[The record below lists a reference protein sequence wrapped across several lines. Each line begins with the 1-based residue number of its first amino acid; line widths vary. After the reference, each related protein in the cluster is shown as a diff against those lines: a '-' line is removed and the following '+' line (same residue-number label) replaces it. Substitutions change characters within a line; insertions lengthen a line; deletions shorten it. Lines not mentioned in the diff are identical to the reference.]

1 MALQALVASTLGVLL
16 CGAAQAA
23 GAPPCGG
30 GAPAPLAARYR
41 VTVTAAGAAAQPPRH
56 WHLLRSDTRIAW
68 LKGRTEDLW
77 HCDARGGVRLE
88 RLYRDERHVVDVA
101 AGELRALSVDV
112 HWPALATLFDE
123 RDITTLK
130 SLGGVQRQGAT
141 LARYRG
147 ELRGERI
154 TLDWHAGWRLPA
166 RLVRQRER
174 ETVQFEL
181 IEAHD
186 AAPAGWP
193 VPAADS
199 GDFTRIDAADFGDME
214 HNAFVRQAKARGLP

>member
-1 MALQALVASTLGVLL
+1 MAPPALVAAFGALL
-16 CGAAQAA
+16 CSAAQAA
-23 GAPPCGG
+23 GASPCGD
-30 GAPAPLAARYR
+30 GAPGPAAARYR
-41 VTVTAAGAAAQPPRH
+41 VTVSAAGAASQPPRH
-56 WHLLRSDTRIAW
+56 WHLLRGDTQIAW

-77 HCDARGGVRLE
+77 HCDARGGMRLE
-88 RLYRDERHVVDVA
+88 RVYRDERHVVDVA
-101 AGELRALSVDV
+101 AGELRALDVDV

-123 RDITTLK
+123 RDIAALK
-130 SLGGVQRQGAT
+130 RVGSVQWQGAT
-141 LARYRG
+141 LARHRG

-181 IEAHD
+181 LEAHA
-186 AAPAGWP
+186 AAPADWP

-214 HNAFVRQAKARGLP
+214 HNAFVRQARARGLP